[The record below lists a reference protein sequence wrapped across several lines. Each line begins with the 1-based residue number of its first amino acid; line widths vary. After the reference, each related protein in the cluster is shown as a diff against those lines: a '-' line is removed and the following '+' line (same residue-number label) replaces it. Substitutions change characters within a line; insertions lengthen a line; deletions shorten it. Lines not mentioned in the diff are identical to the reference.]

1 MPTTRKPTKPECM
14 NWLENPQVSEVGRA
28 YALGNADPKSKWKQ
42 LMTGCKTYM
51 EKYFTSVKE
60 KFYDPAGFIAI
71 ADEIITAGNTLDG
84 REKSATVANRLN
96 QAIASCEN
104 VEEVKAYVSSLII
117 AFGLVVED
125 HYRNRNESLLQQ
137 RKQFLYQTYLFAVD
151 SIGRKFPD
159 IEFLSLD
166 ELKQLD
172 NAAFTKR
179 TTVQKEV
186 VVAPP
191 PKCGVPKND
200 ACVSVFGRLAEKN
213 KLAEEIECNCNFF
226 KQKLVTVKGK
236 NTLTN
241 KKQLGAI
248 SKEDKQMIKETHGVR
263 LRYPK
268 PTIAI
273 RKYPSNACRE
283 KDYLSQLFTKVC
295 SLFPTYLQP
304 LEKTE
309 ESLLATNLL
318 NATLSTSGI
327 KGYYGR
333 NLDVF
338 QTNMDGPDRMTNVPV
353 YFVNDDNTFYPDL
366 YTGPTKQ
373 FFSDVISELVLHG
386 IFTYSSTYFNNV
398 RYILNP
404 DFKMSKMPFYTELP
418 EVLRTKKLTDYFYL
432 FLGNLMHFAV
442 ANNIELPFK
451 LSRAYIIRLFNLMD
465 FDTNADRKTK
475 TILTSILLLEQ
486 PSQYTDAVLKLM
498 EDPSNEEALVVV
510 GILYDT
516 DGFDMEKD
524 LLDYLYKTALEVYFP
539 KDDRI
544 TYFFRGFNY
553 CREYHETDSDFERLQ
568 RYDLPDNTPL
578 EVRLAL
584 VRKYDLY
591 LSGPGLIYEKIRDD
605 LIPQIA
611 YISYNMVYTFKK
623 LDEILKQV
631 PLQLSDPDTVQLTDQ
646 REITCYWLFRI
657 LLNKGVDMPA
667 DFKQALRDK
676 FQLEDLSDE
685 EYHNE
690 FVKILLKTWTGVP
703 YILSGTEY
711 KLSFENIT
719 NRLPTTHTCF
729 NQMDI
734 HRWYNTP
741 IELYNDLITLV
752 KETNFGETLAGGK
765 KMKNNKPNKNN
776 NHGGKK
782 EKARARSTGSA
793 RKQKA

>member
-1 MPTTRKPTKPECM
+1 MPTTQKPIKAQCM
-14 NWLENPQVSEVGRA
+14 DWLENPQVSEVGKA

-51 EKYFTSVKE
+51 EEYFTSVKE

-84 REKSATVANRLN
+84 RDKSATVANRLN
-96 QAIASCEN
+96 QAIVSCEN

-125 HYRNRNESLLQQ
+125 HNWNRNASLLQQ

-151 SIGRKFPD
+151 RIGRKFPD
-159 IEFLSLD
+159 INFLSLD
-166 ELKQLD
+166 EFKQLD
-172 NAAFTKR
+172 NAAFTNR
-179 TTVQKEV
+179 TTVKKEV
-186 VVAPP
+186 VPTPP
-191 PKCGVPKND
+191 PKCAVPKND
-200 ACVSVFGRLAEKN
+200 ACASVFGRLAEKN
-213 KLAEEIECNCNFF
+213 KLAEEIKCNCNFF

-236 NTLTN
+236 ETLTD

-248 SKEDKQMIKETHGVR
+248 SKEDKQMIKETHGIR
-263 LRYPK
+263 LLYPK

-295 SLFPTYLQP
+295 SLFPTELKP
-304 LEKTE
+304 LAQTE
-309 ESLLATNLL
+309 ESIIATNLL
-318 NATLSTSGI
+318 NATFTTSGI

-333 NLDVF
+333 NLDIF
-338 QTNMDGPDRMTNVPV
+338 QTDIQGPDQMTNVPV

-373 FFSDVISELVLHG
+373 FFSDVMAELLLHG
-386 IFTYSSTYFNNV
+386 VFTYSSTYFNNV

-404 DFKMSKMPFYTELP
+404 DFKISKMPFYKELP
-418 EVLRTKKLTDYFYL
+418 AVLRTEKLTEYFYL
-432 FLGNLMHFAV
+432 FLGNLIHFAV

-451 LSRAYIIRLFNLMD
+451 LSRAYIIKLFNLMT
-465 FDTNADRKTK
+465 FDRNTDRKTK
-475 TILTSILLLEQ
+475 IVLVSILLIEQ
-486 PSQYTDAVLKLM
+486 PSSYTDAVLKLM
-498 EDPSNEEALVVV
+498 EDPKDEEALAIV

-524 LLDYLYKTALEVYFP
+524 ILEYLYMTALEVYFP
-539 KDDRI
+539 KDDRVS
-544 TYFFRGFNY
+544 YFFNGFTY
-553 CREYHETDSDFERLQ
+553 YREYHETDADFKQLMKYE
-568 RYDLPDNTPL
+568 LPDNTPL

-591 LSGPGLIYEKIRDD
+591 LSGAGLTYEKIRED
-605 LIPQIA
+605 LIPQIG
-611 YISYNMVYTFKK
+611 YI
-623 LDEILKQV
+623 LDDTTYRFNQLDQILKSV
-631 PLQLSDPDTVQLTDQ
+631 PNRLKEADGASFTNLQET
-646 REITCYWLFRI
+646 ITYWLYRI
-657 LLNKGVDMPA
+657 LLNKGLDMPA
-667 DFKQALRDK
+667 DFKEALKTR
-676 FQLEDLSDE
+676 FNLEGLTDE
-685 EYHNE
+685 EYHHE

-703 YILSGTEY
+703 YVMSGTLY
-711 KLSFENIT
+711 KVFFGNVS

-734 HRWYNTP
+734 HRMYRSP
-741 IELYNDLITLV
+741 MELYNDLLALII
-752 KETNFGETLAGGK
+752 ETNFGEALAGGK

-782 EKARARSTGSA
+782 EKARVRSSGSA